1 MLAIRR
7 TGMGRD
13 IDRIEFSR
21 EDRVRYRE
29 KVKANLS
36 ALEQLVREGRFETGR
51 RLCGVE
57 CEVYITDR
65 NGDPAP
71 INAKLLE
78 RIASDEFQTELAQFN
93 IEFGVQPRKLAD
105 HVFHAM
111 EVELRRSLNHAHA
124 MAEQLDARV
133 VIIGILP
140 TLTDFDITEQNL
152 SANPRYKALNDTIL
166 NQRGEH
172 IQIRIEGEETFETLA
187 NSILFEAACTS
198 MQLHLQVDPKDFA
211 LYWNTAQVL
220 SAPLLAVGA
229 NSPFLL
235 GKQLHHE
242 TRIALFEQ
250 SIDTRTEELAQQG
263 VRPRVWFG
271 ERWLSEGLF
280 ELFDENVRYFPALLP
295 LCDEEDPH
303 ATMAAGNVPRL
314 PELTLH
320 NGTIYRWNRPVYE
333 VSRGRPHMR
342 IENRVLPAGP
352 SVPDCVAN
360 AAFYYGMLHGLA
372 MQESKIWTRMSFEA
386 ARDNFF
392 AAARHGLTA
401 ELFWP
406 GVGAHVPVTE
416 LVVRHLL
423 GIAEA
428 GLRDWQVND
437 SDIDYYLGIIE
448 ERVLS
453 GQNGATW
460 QIAAWRS
467 LRRAGLDERQ
477 AFQELVSHYHSRSF
491 AGSPVHTWSLP

>member
-1 MLAIRR
+1 
-7 TGMGRD
+7 MGRD
-13 IDRIEFSR
+13 IDQTEFSR
-21 EDRVRYRE
+21 EDRVRYRD
-29 KVKANLS
+29 KVKVNLS
-36 ALEQLVREGRFETGR
+36 ALEQLMREGRFETGR

-57 CEVYITDR
+57 CEVYITDQR
-65 NGDPAP
+65 GDPAP

-78 RIASDEFQTELAQFN
+78 KIASDEFQTELAQFN
-93 IEFGVQPRKLAD
+93 IEFGNQPRRLAD

-124 MAEQLDARV
+124 MAEHLDARV

-152 SANPRYKALNDTIL
+152 SANPRYKALNDMIL
-166 NQRGEH
+166 GQRGEDIH
-172 IQIRIEGEETFETLA
+172 IRIEGDETFETMTD
-187 NSILFEAACTS
+187 SILFEAACTS
-198 MQLHLQVDPKDFA
+198 VQLHLQVDPKDFA
-211 LYWNTAQVL
+211 LYWNTAQAL
-220 SAPLLAVGA
+220 SAPLVAVGA

-271 ERWLSEGLF
+271 ERWLTEGLF
-280 ELFDENVRYFPALLP
+280 ELFDENVRYFPSLLP
-295 LCDEEDPH
+295 LCDLEDPH
-303 ATMAAGNVPRL
+303 EMIAEGKAPRL
-314 PELTLH
+314 PELMLH
-320 NGTIYRWNRPVYE
+320 NGTIWRWNRPVYE
-333 VSRGRPHMR
+333 VNRGRPHMR
-342 IENRVLPAGP
+342 VENRVLPAGP
-352 SVPDCVAN
+352 SVPDIVAN
-360 AAFYYGMLHGLA
+360 AAFYYGLLRGLA
-372 MQESKIWTRMSFEA
+372 SRDRKIWTQMSFDA

-392 AAARHGLTA
+392 AAARDGLTA
-401 ELFWP
+401 ELYWP
-406 GVGAHVPVTE
+406 GAGAHVPVTE
-416 LVVRHLL
+416 LIVRRLL
-423 GIAEA
+423 SIAEE

-467 LRRAGLDERQ
+467 LRESGLDDHE
-477 AFQELVSHYHSRSF
+477 AFRELVSHYHSRSF
-491 AGSPVHTWSLP
+491 AGSPVHTWTLP

>member
-1 MLAIRR
+1 
-7 TGMGRD
+7 MGRD
-13 IDRIEFSR
+13 IDKTEFSR
-21 EDRVRYRE
+21 EDRTLYRN

-36 ALEQLVREGRFETGR
+36 ALEQLMQEGRFETGR

-65 NGDPAP
+65 NADPAT
-71 INAKLLE
+71 INAELLE
-78 RIASDEFQTELAQFN
+78 KIASDEFETELAQFN
-93 IEFGVQPRKLAD
+93 IEFGNQPRRLAD

-133 VIIGILP
+133 VLIGILP
-140 TLTDFDITEQNL
+140 TLTDFDITEKNL
-152 SANPRYKALNDTIL
+152 SANPRYKVLNDMIL
-166 NQRGEH
+166 AQRGEDIH
-172 IQIRIEGEETFETLA
+172 IRIEGDDTFDTMTD
-187 NSILFEAACTS
+187 SIVFEAACTS
-198 MQLHLQVDPKDFA
+198 VQLHLQLDPKDFA
-211 LYWNTAQVL
+211 QYWNTAQAL
-220 SAPLLAVGA
+220 SAPLVAVGA

-250 SIDTRTEELAQQG
+250 SIDTRTEELASQG

-271 ERWLSEGLF
+271 ERWLTEGLF
-280 ELFDENVRYFPALLP
+280 ELFDENVRYFPSLLP
-295 LCDEEDPH
+295 LVDDEDPH
-303 ATMAAGNVPRL
+303 EMIAQGKVPSL

-320 NGTIYRWNRPVYE
+320 NGTIWRWNRPVYE

-352 SVPDCVAN
+352 SVPDIVAN
-360 AAFYYGMLHGLA
+360 AAFYYGLLHGLA
-372 MQESKIWTRMSFEA
+372 SRAPQIWTRMSFEA

-392 AAARHGLTA
+392 TASRDGLTA

-423 GIAEA
+423 SIAEE

-460 QIAAWRS
+460 QIAAWRK
-467 LRRAGLDERQ
+467 LREGATDDHQ
-477 AFQELVSHYHSRSF
+477 AFRELVSHYHSRSF
-491 AGSPVHTWSLP
+491 AGSPVHTWSMP

>member
-1 MLAIRR
+1 
-7 TGMGRD
+7 MGRD
-13 IDRIEFSR
+13 IDQTEFSR
-21 EDRVRYRE
+21 EDRTRYRN

-36 ALEQLVREGRFETGR
+36 ALERLMREGRFETGR

-57 CEVYITDR
+57 CEVYITDHR
-65 NGDPAP
+65 ADPAA

-78 RIASDEFQTELAQFN
+78 KIASDEFQTELAQFN
-93 IEFGVQPRKLAD
+93 IEFGNQPRRLAD
-105 HVFHAM
+105 HVFHTM

-140 TLTDFDITEQNL
+140 TLTDFHVTEQNL
-152 SANPRYKALNDTIL
+152 SANPRYKALNDMIL
-166 NQRGEH
+166 AQRGEDIH
-172 IQIRIEGEETFETLA
+172 IRIEGDDTFETMTD
-187 NSILFEAACTS
+187 SILFEAACTS
-198 MQLHLQVDPKDFA
+198 VQLHLQVDPNDFA
-211 LYWNTAQVL
+211 VYWNTAQTL
-220 SAPLLAVGA
+220 SAPLVAVGA

-271 ERWLSEGLF
+271 ERWLTEGLF
-280 ELFDENVRYFPALLP
+280 ELFDENVRYFSALLP
-295 LCDEEDPH
+295 LCDIEDPH
-303 ATMAAGNVPRL
+303 EVIERGEVPRL

-320 NGTIYRWNRPVYE
+320 NGTIWRWNRPVYE

-352 SVPDCVAN
+352 SVPDIVAN
-360 AAFYYGMLHGLA
+360 AAFYYGLLHGLA
-372 MQESKIWTRMSFEA
+372 ARQPSIWSRMSFEA

-392 AAARHGLTA
+392 AAARDGLTA
-401 ELFWP
+401 ELYWP

-423 GIAEA
+423 SIAEE
-428 GLRDWQVND
+428 GLRGWQVND

-460 QIAAWRS
+460 QLAAWRS
-467 LRRAGLDERQ
+467 LRESGLEGLD
-477 AFQELVSHYHSRSF
+477 AFRHLVSHYHSRSF
-491 AGSPVHTWSLP
+491 AGSPVHTWSVP

>member
-1 MLAIRR
+1 
-7 TGMGRD
+7 MGRD
-13 IDRIEFSR
+13 IEQTEFSR
-21 EDRVRYRE
+21 EDRTRYRN

-36 ALEQLVREGRFETGR
+36 ALERLMREGRFETGR

-57 CEVYITDR
+57 CEVYITDQR
-65 NGDPAP
+65 ADPAT

-78 RIASDEFQTELAQFN
+78 KIASDEFQTELAQFN
-93 IEFGVQPRKLAD
+93 IEFGNQPRRLAD
-105 HVFHAM
+105 HVFHTM

-140 TLTDFDITEQNL
+140 TLTDFHVTEQNL
-152 SANPRYKALNDTIL
+152 SANPRYKALNDMIL
-166 NQRGEH
+166 AQRGEDIH
-172 IQIRIEGEETFETLA
+172 IHIEGDDTFDTMTD
-187 NSILFEAACTS
+187 SILFEAACTS
-198 MQLHLQVDPKDFA
+198 VQLHLQVDPNDFA
-211 LYWNTAQVL
+211 VYWNTAQAL
-220 SAPLLAVGA
+220 SAPLVAVGA

-250 SIDTRTEELAQQG
+250 SIDTRTEELASQG

-271 ERWLSEGLF
+271 ERWLDEGLF
-280 ELFDENVRYFPALLP
+280 ELFDENVRYFSALLP
-295 LCDEEDPH
+295 LVDEEDPH
-303 ATMAAGNVPRL
+303 DVIEDGGVPRL

-320 NGTIYRWNRPVYE
+320 NGTIWRWNRPVYE

-352 SVPDCVAN
+352 SVPDIVAN
-360 AAFYYGMLHGLA
+360 AAFYYGLLHGLA
-372 MQESKIWTRMSFEA
+372 SRNPPIWSRMSFEA

-392 AAARHGLTA
+392 AAARDGLTA

-406 GVGAHVPVTE
+406 GVGARVPVTE

-423 GIAEA
+423 SVAEE

-467 LRRAGLDERQ
+467 LRESGLDELD
-477 AFQELVSHYHSRSF
+477 AFRELVSHYHSRSF